1 MCRQKS
7 TLEIKK
13 RLIRQDFITII
24 FIKKEWKNRQD
35 LIETMAIVVSLDG
48 WTAGGQRDCILK
60 HQKLAQWT
68 IITAVKK
75 GKINK
80 QDRTVLQ
87 FKNIGLIFLQ
97 G

>member
-1 MCRQKS
+1 
-7 TLEIKK
+7 
-13 RLIRQDFITII
+13 
-24 FIKKEWKNRQD
+24 
-35 LIETMAIVVSLDG
+35 MAIVVSLDG

-80 QDRTVLQ
+80 QDLTVLQ